1 MSLKEFF
8 KALVPSRLVRYN
20 KLKKINKRYNSN
32 GKIQSVEVDEQ
43 AQLDCT
49 TEIARE
55 VRIGSHARIGRHTYV
70 QVGTEILSA
79 EIGAF
84 CSIGTSCHIGMY
96 EHPIDNVSTSS
107 RLYLKMLDAKDF
119 YTDIPQPAVIGN
131 DVWIGSNSTILGGVR
146 IGDGAVIG
154 AGAVVTK
161 DVPPYAVVG
170 GVPAKIIKYRFS
182 PEKIEKLLQDKWWE
196 WDDSA
201 IKQNREYF
209 MDK

>member
-8 KALVPSRLVRYN
+8 KALVPSRFVRYN
-20 KLKKINKRYNSN
+20 KLKKINKRYNSK

-43 AQLDCT
+43 ARLDCT
-49 TEIARE
+49 TEIARD
-55 VRIGSHARIGRHTYV
+55 VRIGAHACIGKHTYV

-79 EIGAF
+79 KIGAF
-84 CSIGTSCHIGMY
+84 CSIGTNCHIGMY

-107 RLYLKMLDAKDF
+107 RLYLQMLDGKAF
-119 YTDIPQPAVIGN
+119 YTDIPEPAVIGN
-131 DVWIGSNSTILGGVR
+131 DVWIGSNSTVLGGVH

-196 WDDSA
+196 WDDNA
-201 IKQNREYF
+201 IKQNSEYF